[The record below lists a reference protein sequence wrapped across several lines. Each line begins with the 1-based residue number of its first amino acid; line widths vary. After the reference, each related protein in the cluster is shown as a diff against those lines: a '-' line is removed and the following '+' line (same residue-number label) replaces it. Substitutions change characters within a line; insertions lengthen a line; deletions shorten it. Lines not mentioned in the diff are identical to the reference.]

1 MKNYLN
7 LMFDVLYEGTKKPT
21 RAKINGEHVAAFS
34 LFGRTLR
41 FDLADGFPLVTT
53 RRISWVTAAHELI
66 WMLSGDTNVRYL
78 QQNGV
83 NIWNKWADDAGNL
96 GPIYGAQLRHWRA
109 IDPAGHGHYEIDQVD
124 NLLADIAAVKADPC
138 AAPGRR
144 LILTMWNVGELKDM
158 ALPPCPMMAQF
169 NVTNGKLSCMVTQRS
184 ADLFIG
190 LPYDIAVYA
199 MLTHVIAHIA
209 GLTVG
214 DLVFSLGDAHIYENH
229 VEAVAKQLQR
239 TPRQPPRLTV
249 YNLGHL
255 DDLEIANLYVD
266 GYTHDEALTAEVAV

>member
-1 MKNYLN
+1 VKNYLN
-7 LMFDVLYEGTKKPT
+7 IMYDVLHDGIKKPT
-21 RAKINGEHVAAFS
+21 RAKINDEHVSAFS

-41 FDLADGFPLVTT
+41 FDLAEGFPLVTT
-53 RRISWVTAAHELI
+53 RRISWRTAAHELI
-66 WMLSGDTNVRYL
+66 WMLSGETNVRYL

-83 NIWNKWADDAGNL
+83 TIWNKWADDAGNL
-96 GPIYGAQLRHWRA
+96 GPVYGAQLRHWRA
-109 IDPAGHGHYEIDQVD
+109 IDPQGHGHYEIDQVD
-124 NLLADIAAVKADPC
+124 NLLADIAAVKLNPS

-169 NVTNGKLSCMVTQRS
+169 NVTDGKLSCMVTQRS

-209 GLTVG
+209 GLAVG
-214 DLVFSLGDAHIYENH
+214 DLIFSIGDAHIYENH
-229 VEAVAKQLQR
+229 VPAVVEQLKR
-239 TPRQPPRLTV
+239 TPHRAPKLAV

-255 DDLEIANLYVD
+255 DDIEIANLCLDDYA
-266 GYTHDEALTAEVAV
+266 HRESLTAEVAV